1 MGAPRVPF
9 PSIAF
14 RQNICC
20 VAWWAEVLSSW
31 LFPNRNRSPCR
42 DVTLP
47 ETLLWGTFPFR
58 QNIFHEARQAGSG
71 GRKCF
76 PRGNLPFWQNICHG
90 GTSCGCVGGRWPV
103 PVCPIWEH
111 PPHRDASRVPG
122 GPACVAGVLLETV
135 VQFSYKSLRQICTR
149 HGSKASIQDGKIG
162 KLKNLIKNFPSL
174 ICFCPTQPCRLH
186 RLTVQSVSL
195 TDTGPSSFAA
205 ATICTG

>member
-1 MGAPRVPF
+1 MVVGGGNGAPRVPF

-31 LFPNRNRSPCR
+31 HFPNLNRSPCR

-76 PRGNLPFWQNICHG
+76 PRGNLPFWQNIFHEARQAVSGERRCLLVVIFLPAKHLPRRHLLWVRG
-90 GTSCGCVGGRWPV
+90 RQVAGAGVPNLGTSASSGCFSSAWRACLCGGCFAGNRCPV
-103 PVCPIWEH
+103 Q
-111 PPHRDASRVPG
+111 
-122 GPACVAGVLLETV
+122 L
-135 VQFSYKSLRQICTR
+135 
-149 HGSKASIQDGKIG
+149 
-162 KLKNLIKNFPSL
+162 
-174 ICFCPTQPCRLH
+174 
-186 RLTVQSVSL
+186 
-195 TDTGPSSFAA
+195 
-205 ATICTG
+205 